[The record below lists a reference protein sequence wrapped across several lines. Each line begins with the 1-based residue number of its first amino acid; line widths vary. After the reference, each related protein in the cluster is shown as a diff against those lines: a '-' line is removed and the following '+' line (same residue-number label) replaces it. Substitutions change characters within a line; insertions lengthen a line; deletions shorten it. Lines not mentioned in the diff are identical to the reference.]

1 MVRLRQAVSWINNV
15 WTTHSASD
23 FLVFYFGLL
32 HRKTGSR
39 FWNCGWTEAKFHCPR
54 SAWTFTGIGGEIDI
68 ILQLPRFRAE
78 WPVKV
83 S

>member
-15 WTTHSASD
+15 WTTQSASD
-23 FLVFYFGLL
+23 FLDFYFGLL

-39 FWNCGWTEAKFHCPR
+39 FWSCGWTEAKFHCPR

-68 ILQLPRFRAE
+68 ILQLPRFQAE
-78 WPVKV
+78 WPVR
-83 S
+83 